1 METVS
6 KWHFCQELQF
16 HILSTLQLMC
26 FGTSPQAMCY
36 AQPQPILSSLLPV
49 LRLAGRYTMIVSL
62 SVLSL
67 KPLIAFIL
75 LSSTHPLNVNVG
87 TAPSSEPKKICD
99 KTWRFPWTTPA
110 NDNVSLTAPFSGHLW
125 CKIQNL
131 IRKRYLPLAPLF
143 VFIYFPLFLW
153 GIGTFRLFA
162 LFPFSVIFNPLFA
175 AFLVGSWFDFLSGTI
190 QF

>member
-143 VFIYFPLFLW
+143 VFIYFPLFFM
-153 GIGTFRLFA
+153 GYRY
-162 LFPFSVIFNPLFA
+162 FSVICPFSFFSHLQPFICS
-175 AFLVGSWFDFLSGTI
+175 FSGRI
-190 QF
+190 LIRF